1 MRFTLVLA
9 VLLAIAAGG
18 AEAPPAPAPAPAP
31 TTSWEPDARIV
42 YESDTRAYYR
52 PCG

>member
-1 MRFTLVLA
+1 MRYLLTIA
-9 VLLAIAAGG
+9 ILLALVAGG
-18 AEAPPAPAPAPAP
+18 AEAPPEA
-31 TTSWEPDARIV
+31 TWTPDARIF

>member
-1 MRFTLVLA
+1 MSNSMRYA
-9 VLLAIAAGG
+9 VAAALLAALFGFAQSPSQPV
-18 AEAPPAPAPAPAP
+18 PP
-31 TTSWEPDARIV
+31 EPDLRLV

>member
-1 MRFTLVLA
+1 MSNSMRYALA
-9 VLLAIAAGG
+9 AALLAALFGFAQ
-18 AEAPPAPAPAPAP
+18 PPSEPALP
-31 TTSWEPDARIV
+31 EPDIRLV

>member
-1 MRFTLVLA
+1 MRFLTVIA
-9 VLLAIAAGG
+9 VLLALAAGG
-18 AEAPPAPAPAPAP
+18 AEAPPASTPAPAG
-31 TTSWEPDARIV
+31 TTGWEPDARIV

>member
-1 MRFTLVLA
+1 MRISTVIAVVLA
-9 VLLAIAAGG
+9 LAALG
-18 AEAPPAPAPAPAP
+18 AESPPAD
-31 TTSWEPDARIV
+31 TSWLPDARIF